1 MTRKRGNGEGS
12 RPRKRPDGRWEAR
25 YTIHTSKGPKRKTLY
40 GRTRQEVADKL
51 ARVLSDR
58 AQGLTFDAG
67 SLKLGEYLDRWLPDI
82 RDTVRQ
88 RTWERYEQI
97 ARVHIKPAL
106 GRVKL
111 KALSPTHVR
120 VLYREK
126 LDAGLSRRT
135 VQYIHTT
142 LHKALKD
149 AVSDGLIPR
158 NVAEGIRPP
167 RPMKKEITPLSP
179 EQARAFLAAAHED
192 RFEALYVLAVHC
204 GLREGELLGLKWDD
218 VDLETGMLR
227 VKRTLSQPRSG
238 YVFELPKNGKGRS
251 IKLTQAATEA
261 LKGHLGRQLEE
272 IDGSGDYYQD
282 QGLIFP
288 SRKGTPMNARNLT
301 ARSFKPLLK
310 RAGLPNIRLHD
321 LRHTCA
327 TLMLCEG
334 VHIKLVQELLG
345 HATISITLDTYS
357 HLLPGMGDETAWAM
371 DRIFNGR
378 EEVRVG
384 CRRVVVKETLHE
396 RRAAPLLRCL
406 QVNQGRARQDSN
418 LRPAD

>member
-51 ARVLSDR
+51 AGALSDR
-58 AQGLTFDAG
+58 TQGLTFEAG
-67 SLKLGEYLDRWLPDI
+67 SLKLGEYLDGWLSDV
-82 RDTVRQ
+82 RETVRQ
-88 RTWERYEQI
+88 RSWERYEQI
-97 ARVHIKPAL
+97 VRVHIKPAL
-106 GRVKL
+106 GRVKI

-120 VLYREK
+120 GLYREK

-167 RPMKKEITPLSP
+167 RPKKKEITPLDP

-192 RFEALYVLAVHC
+192 RFEALYVLAIHC

-227 VKRTLSQPRSG
+227 VRRTLSETRTG
-238 YVFELPKNGKGRS
+238 YIFEPPKNGKGRS

-261 LKGHLGRQLEE
+261 LRSHLERQLEE
-272 IDGSGDYYQD
+272 IDSSGDDYQD

-310 RAGLPNIRLHD
+310 RAGLPDIRLHD

-345 HATISITLDTYS
+345 HATIAITLDTYS
-357 HLLPGMGDETAWAM
+357 HLLPGMGDEAAGAM
-371 DRIFNGR
+371 ERIF
-378 EEVRVG
+378 
-384 CRRVVVKETLHE
+384 
-396 RRAAPLLRCL
+396 
-406 QVNQGRARQDSN
+406 S
-418 LRPAD
+418 

>member
-51 ARVLSDR
+51 ARALSDR
-58 AQGLTFDAG
+58 TQGLTFEAG
-67 SLKLGEYLDRWLPDI
+67 SLKLGEYLDGWLSDV
-82 RDTVRQ
+82 RETVRQ
-88 RTWERYEQI
+88 RSWERYEQI
-97 ARVHIKPAL
+97 VRVHIKPAL
-106 GRVKL
+106 GRVKI

-120 VLYREK
+120 GLYREK

-167 RPMKKEITPLSP
+167 RPKKKEITPLDR

-192 RFEALYVLAVHC
+192 RFEALYVLAIHC

-227 VKRTLSQPRSG
+227 VRRTLSETRTG
-238 YVFELPKNGKGRS
+238 YIFEPPKNGKGRS
-251 IKLTQAATEA
+251 IKLTQAASEA
-261 LKGHLGRQLEE
+261 LRSHLERQLEE
-272 IDGSGDYYQD
+272 IDSSGDDYQD

-310 RAGLPNIRLHD
+310 RAGLPDIRLHD

-345 HATISITLDTYS
+345 HATIAITLDTYS
-357 HLLPGMGDETAWAM
+357 HLLPGMGDEAAGAM
-371 DRIFNGR
+371 ERIF
-378 EEVRVG
+378 
-384 CRRVVVKETLHE
+384 
-396 RRAAPLLRCL
+396 
-406 QVNQGRARQDSN
+406 S
-418 LRPAD
+418 

>member
-1 MTRKRGNGEGS
+1 
-12 RPRKRPDGRWEAR
+12 
-25 YTIHTSKGPKRKTLY
+25 
-40 GRTRQEVADKL
+40 
-51 ARVLSDR
+51 
-58 AQGLTFDAG
+58 LTFEAG
-67 SLKLGEYLDRWLPDI
+67 SLKVGEYLDYWLPDV
-82 RDTVRQ
+82 RETVRQ
-88 RTWERYEQI
+88 RSWERYEQI

-111 KALSPTHVR
+111 KSLSPTHVR
-120 VLYREK
+120 GLYREK

-158 NVAEGIRPP
+158 NVTEGIRPP
-167 RPMKKEITPLSP
+167 RPKKKEITPLNP
-179 EQARAFLAAAHED
+179 EQARALLAAAHDD

-218 VDLETGMLR
+218 VDLETDMLR
-227 VKRTLSQPRSG
+227 VRRTLSETRTG
-238 YVFELPKNGKGRS
+238 YIFEPPKNGKGRS
-251 IKLTQAATEA
+251 IKLTRAASEA
-261 LKGHLGRQLEE
+261 LSSHLERQLGE
-272 IDGSGDYYQD
+272 IDSSGDDYQD

-310 RAGLPNIRLHD
+310 RAGLPDIRLHD

-357 HLLPGMGDETAWAM
+357 HLLPSMGNEAARAM
-371 DRIFNGR
+371 
-378 EEVRVG
+378 
-384 CRRVVVKETLHE
+384 E
-396 RRAAPLLRCL
+396 RLF
-406 QVNQGRARQDSN
+406 S
-418 LRPAD
+418 

>member
-51 ARVLSDR
+51 ARALSDR
-58 AQGLTFDAG
+58 TQGLTFEAG
-67 SLKLGEYLDRWLPDI
+67 SLKLGEYLDGWLSDV
-82 RDTVRQ
+82 RETVRQ
-88 RTWERYEQI
+88 RSWERYEQI
-97 ARVHIKPAL
+97 VRVHIKPAL
-106 GRVKL
+106 GRVKI

-120 VLYREK
+120 GLYREK

-167 RPMKKEITPLSP
+167 RPKKKEITPLDP

-192 RFEALYVLAVHC
+192 RFEALYVLAIHC

-227 VKRTLSQPRSG
+227 VRRTLSETRTG
-238 YVFELPKNGKGRS
+238 YIFEPPKNGKGRS
-251 IKLTQAATEA
+251 IKLTQAASEA
-261 LKGHLGRQLEE
+261 LRSHLERQLEE
-272 IDGSGDYYQD
+272 IDSSGDDYQD

-310 RAGLPNIRLHD
+310 RAGLPDIRLHD

-357 HLLPGMGDETAWAM
+357 HLLPGMGDEAAGAM
-371 DRIFNGR
+371 ERIF
-378 EEVRVG
+378 
-384 CRRVVVKETLHE
+384 
-396 RRAAPLLRCL
+396 
-406 QVNQGRARQDSN
+406 S
-418 LRPAD
+418 